1 DAGGVIARLAAS
13 GQVFNSIT
21 EAAHEL
27 GMSVNDL
34 SLGIDNDELSSGKP
48 PIFLDLEEDEFDGF
62 GAVDSS
68 GGLTASG
75 LTLSEL
81 AENYA
86 ELLQSTTIALDPLT
100 VVDDANYFQTLLQEM
115 NLPNYVKQELPARYG
130 VTPTLPADVHFLA
143 NQLVS

>member
-1 DAGGVIARLAAS
+1 
-13 GQVFNSIT
+13 
-21 EAAHEL
+21 
-27 GMSVNDL
+27 
-34 SLGIDNDELSSGKP
+34 
-48 PIFLDLEEDEFDGF
+48 LEEDEFDGF

-143 NQLVS
+143 NQLVSRQIPFMGVTDLATFLNQPGFLSLSDRQLLIQEALRLLERVYVHL